1 MKDRPIKSRHLNK
14 VLSELETCVA
24 QTTKGMPLERPAG
37 LGARYIG
44 TSPALFPEGKTGSKC
59 GINHCEFL
67 VWAPSSKHV
76 ELRIT
81 APKKKLAPHF
91 GRSGKSAGIIPMT
104 ADGSGYHWAVTD
116 AEPGTE
122 YFYRLE
128 GGAERPDPASRA
140 QPRGVHGP
148 SMVVDPAYKWKDAG
162 WKGVSLERFVI
173 YELHTGTFSPE
184 GTFAGIVSRLDV
196 LKDLG
201 VTVIALMPV
210 AQFPGARN
218 WGYDGVYPF
227 AAQDSYG
234 GAPELKRLVEAC
246 HLRGLAV
253 MLDVVYNHL
262 GPEGNYLRDFGPYF
276 SSDYKTP
283 WGQALNFDGPCSDEV
298 RRFFLE
304 SAVRWLDEFHIDAL
318 RLDAVHAIRDF
329 SARTFVEELAAAAHR
344 LGRVQGRRIQVIAE
358 SSLNDPRVIRPS
370 EDGGWGCDAQYCKDF
385 HHSLHVALTGERT
398 GKYRDF
404 DGLRDLARSY
414 REAFVYAGG
423 YSVCRQRRH
432 GRSAEGANASQFLVF
447 AQDHDEAGNR
457 PDGERLS
464 ALVDFEALKLAA
476 GAVALSPFIPL
487 LFMGEEY
494 GEEAPFLYFTDHS
507 DKALAEAVRRG
518 RRKAFITGERDGKV
532 PDPNSVSAFER
543 SRLDPGLRA
552 KGRHAVL
559 EGFYR
564 RLYSLRREHPALA
577 RLDREDLDVALHEEA
592 GLLTVHR
599 RAGGEEVFFILNFAE
614 KPGRVK
620 LELPGGNWLKLLDSA
635 QPQWGGPGSRAAER
649 LSGGPSELSL
659 SPLCVVLYGK
669 ETSETI

>member
-1 MKDRPIKSRHLNK
+1 MKSRHIEPCPPHSPK
-14 VLSELETCVA
+14 VNGCPTAPTSNIPE
-24 QTTKGMPLERPAG
+24 GMPTG

-44 TSPALFPEGKTGSKC
+44 ASPALVPGKARPKC
-59 GINHCEFL
+59 GVNHCEFL

-76 ELRIT
+76 ELRIR

-91 GRSGKSAGIIPMT
+91 GRFGKSAGIVPMT

-128 GGAERPDPASRA
+128 GGVERPDPASRA

-148 SMVVDPAYKWKDAG
+148 SMVIDPAYKWKDAG
-162 WKGVSLERFVI
+162 WKGLPREQYVV

-184 GTFAGIVSRLDV
+184 GTFAGIIPRLDA
-196 LKDLG
+196 LKGLG
-201 VTVIALMPV
+201 VTAIALMPV
-210 AQFPGARN
+210 AQFPGGRN
-218 WGYDGVYPF
+218 WGYDGVYPY

-234 GAPELKRLVEAC
+234 GALWLKRLVEAC

-262 GPEGNYLRDFGPYF
+262 GPEGNYLSDFGPYF

-283 WGQALNFDGPCSDEV
+283 WGPALNFDGPCSDEV

-304 SAVRWLDEFHIDAL
+304 SAMRWLDEFHIDAL

-329 SARTFVEELAAAAHR
+329 SARPFVEELAAAAHG
-344 LGRVQGRRIQVIAE
+344 LGLAQGRRIQVIAE
-358 SSLNDPRVIRPS
+358 SSLNDPRVIRPP
-370 EDGGWGCDAQYCKDF
+370 EAGGWDCDAQYCKDF
-385 HHSLHVALTGERT
+385 HHSLHVALTGDST

-404 DGLRDLARSY
+404 SGLVDLARSY
-414 REAFVYAGG
+414 REAFVYAGR
-423 YSVCRQRRH
+423 YSLCRQRRH
-432 GRSAEGANASQFLVF
+432 GRDAAGLPADRFLVF

-457 PDGERLS
+457 PRGERLS

-507 DKALAEAVRRG
+507 DKALAEAVRLG
-518 RRKAFITGERDGKV
+518 RRKAFITAERGGKI
-532 PDPNSVSAFER
+532 PAPNEAAAFER
-543 SRLDPGLRA
+543 SRLDQGLRR
-552 KGRHAVL
+552 KGKHAVL
-559 EGFYR
+559 EDFYR

-577 RLDREDLDVALHEEA
+577 RLKREDLDAELHEEA

-599 RAGGEEVFFILNFAE
+599 RAGVEEVFFILNFSK

-620 LELPGGNWLKLLDSA
+620 LELPGGSWTRLLDSA
-635 QPQWGGPGSRAAER
+635 EPRWGGPGSRTPER
-649 LSGGPSELSL
+649 RTGGPSELFL

-669 ETSETI
+669 EMGG